1 MLSLPRCLLL
11 ALALVGSACSEASG
25 PPDDL
30 ALACQRTADCR
41 DDADQQACED
51 ELSRQYDEAA
61 SYGCSNVYYLLVSCT
76 ATADLPCASTGPGSC
91 EEARSTWSGCQAEA
105 GQEP

>member
-1 MLSLPRCLLL
+1 MLTLPRCLLL
-11 ALALVGSACSEASG
+11 ALALVGWSCSEASG

-30 ALACQRTADCR
+30 ALACQRTAECR
-41 DDADQQACED
+41 DDQDQQACED

-61 SYGCSNVYYLLVSCT
+61 SYGCSNEYYLLVSCT
-76 ATADLPCASTGPGSC
+76 ATADLPCASQGPGSC
-91 EEARSTWSGCQAEA
+91 EEARATWSGCQAEA